1 MSIAILYNMNKPEP
15 SNAGLKVARMRRTG
29 AMVVSRKVKKGFVVY
44 FIFWGFFMYCCGERL
59 SVTRLVFRNNGYYKR
74 VDFGF
79 CQGCGTAHTLIYTMY
94 KDGHDR
100 EKHFSGKIAIN
111 EFKKYQRLKNNTKQ
125 GSKSNQ
131 NVYYGD
137 FRKTRK
143 KDKNGNP
150 VYLQLRK
157 NFSGDY
163 EILNEIQTTIHRLG
177 QIYV

>member
-1 MSIAILYNMNKPEP
+1 
-15 SNAGLKVARMRRTG
+15 
-29 AMVVSRKVKKGFVVY
+29 
-44 FIFWGFFMYCCGERL
+44 MYCCGEHL
-59 SVTRLVFRNNGYYKR
+59 KVTRLVFRNNGYYKR

-94 KDGHDR
+94 KDGRDKEIHLTGSVAL
-100 EKHFSGKIAIN
+100 K
-111 EFKKYQRLKNNTKQ
+111 EFKKYQKIKNNIRQ

-143 KDKNGNP
+143 KDKSGAP

-157 NFSGDY
+157 NFNGDY
-163 EILNEIQTTIHRLG
+163 TVMNVIITKYSTIHNHNGRAG
-177 QIYV
+177 I